1 MSNIKQLK
9 ANNSNIYPITHEDAV
24 LDENGTAISEKYVTK
39 EYANS
44 QISALNGQIDTLSS
58 SLSGIQSS
66 SEQVNNIAG
75 DLSQLQTSNKS
86 NLVSAINEA
95 FQYGNSVK
103 QSLVDALIAKDVS
116 NISTSTSMSQLITK
130 IGDIEQGG
138 SNIIEIPGLPA
149 WYNGGGII
157 DLSNTWVTGKTRS
170 ALHGLAGGTLEDY
183 VYICGGLTSTSTA
196 NASNYQKAT
205 YRYNPKTNV
214 WETRGNMPVAK
225 YKHACAVANNKLYAI
240 CGYSSNNVST
250 STVYSYSPSTN
261 TWSTETPY
269 LGGTTYSLAAAGVGN
284 NIYVSGG
291 YTTAA
296 QSTFYVYDTQLKTW
310 TSLASM
316 AATKYNHAMTAYNN
330 RVYVMGGY
338 RSNSNYCYDTNT
350 KQWTTQTSL
359 PENVANHAISVIKN
373 KIYLTGGQTG
383 SYTYTTSSTVRCF
396 DPSSNKWE
404 TTAVASLPVSLYN
417 HAAIAYK
424 NNLYVICG
432 RDVSV
437 YNAVYCYIPRG

>member
-24 LDENGTAISEKYVTK
+24 LDENGTAISEKYATK
-39 EYANS
+39 EYTNS

-58 SLSGIQSS
+58 SLSEIQSS
-66 SEQVNNIAG
+66 SEQINNIAG
-75 DLSQLQTSNKS
+75 DLNQLQTSNKS

-138 SNIIEIPGLPA
+138 SNIFEVTGLPA
-149 WYNGGGII
+149 WYNGGSI
-157 DLSNTWVTGKTRS
+157 DLSNTWATGAIRS
-170 ALHGLAGGTLEDY
+170 ALQGHAGGTLGDY
-183 VYICGGLTSTSTA
+183 IYICGGLTNTYTTGV
-196 NASNYQKAT
+196 YQQAT

-214 WETRGNMPVAK
+214 WETRGNLPVGK
-225 YKHACAVANNKLYAI
+225 YEHACAVANNKLYAI
-240 CGYSSNNVST
+240 CGYSGRNART
-250 STVYSYSPSTN
+250 DTVYSYSPSTN
-261 TWSTETPY
+261 TWSSETAY
-269 LGGTTYSLAAAGVGN
+269 SGGTTYSLAAAGVGN

-291 YTTAA
+291 YTSEA

-310 TSLASM
+310 TALTSM
-316 AATKYNHAMTAYNN
+316 SATKYNHAMTAYNN
-330 RVYVMGGY
+330 RVYAMGGY
-338 RSNSNYCYDTNT
+338 RTNTNYCYDTNT
-350 KQWTTQTSL
+350 KQWTTQTAS

-383 SYTYTTSSTVRCF
+383 NYTNTTSNTVRCF

-404 TTAVASLPVSLYN
+404 TTAVASLPVKLYN

-432 RDVSV
+432 RDGSV
-437 YNAVYCYIPRG
+437 NNTVYCYIPRG

>member
-24 LDENGTAISEKYVTK
+24 LDENGVAISEKYATK
-39 EYANS
+39 EYTDSQVSTLNS
-44 QISALNGQIDTLSS
+44 QLNTLTS

-66 SEQVNNIAG
+66 SEQVSNIAG

-138 SNIIEIPGLPA
+138 SNIVEISGLPV
-149 WYNGGGII
+149 WYNGGGI
-157 DLSNTWVTGKTRS
+157 DLSNTWMTGQTRS
-170 ALHGLAGGTLEDY
+170 ALQGLAGGVLEDY
-183 VYICGGLTSTSTA
+183 IYICGGLTSTTTST
-196 NASNYQKAT
+196 NATDYQRAT

-214 WETRGNMPVAK
+214 WETRGTMTAAK
-225 YKHACAVANNKLYAI
+225 YEHACAVANNKLYAI
-240 CGYSSNNVST
+240 CGYSAYNT
-250 STVYSYSPSTN
+250 RTDTVYSYSPSTN
-261 TWSTETPY
+261 TWSTEIAY
-269 LGGTTYSLAAAGVGN
+269 SGGTTYSLAAVGVGE

-291 YTTAA
+291 YTTEA
-296 QSTFYVYDTQLKTW
+296 QSTFYVYDTQMKTW
-310 TSLASM
+310 TALTNM
-316 AATKYNHAMTAYNN
+316 AEAKYNHAMTAYNN

-338 RSNSNYCYDTNT
+338 RTNTNYCYDTNT
-350 KQWTTQTSL
+350 KQWTTQIAL

-383 SYTYTTSSTVRCF
+383 TWTTTTSSTVRCF

-404 TTAVASLPVSLYN
+404 TTAIAALPVSLYN

-424 NNLYVICG
+424 NNMYVICG
-432 RDVSV
+432 RNTSV
-437 YNAVYCYIPRG
+437 NNAVYCYIPRR